1 MYTTTNVAKR
11 GGSLSLSDWN
21 APLVVSIL
29 NNNIK
34 SLAGSNTFLL
44 LSFGGG
50 IQRGIFCRGCAFSP
64 TRNSFIYN
72 IRHYK

>member
-1 MYTTTNVAKR
+1 MSPKGEAF
-11 GGSLSLSDWN
+11 LSDWN

-34 SLAGSNTFLL
+34 SLAGSNTF
-44 LSFGGG
+44 SFLIRRGEFKGGYSAG
-50 IQRGIFCRGCAFSP
+50 AVHFLQRGIHSY
-64 TRNSFIYN
+64 IY